1 MQLFITIVH
10 VLLSLSLILIILL
23 QPGKEGAAV
32 LGGGGGGN
40 QMYGPRGQAN
50 FLGRAT
56 TLVAAMFMVTSIT
69 LAYRSSER
77 TQAGTGNL
85 EDVMKELDA
94 EEASAPAPAKVAP
107 APALPAPPTAPTQVD
122 DAADPTGANDAVAP
136 EADGSSP
143 EAPSAPGDD
152 APVDGND
159 TPADGDATNAS
170 PAKDAAPPAE

>member
-94 EEASAPAPAKVAP
+94 EEASAPAPSMVTPP
-107 APALPAPPTAPTQVD
+107 APALPAPTQVN
-122 DAADPTGANDAVAP
+122 DAAAP
-136 EADGSSP
+136 EADGTTP
-143 EAPSAPGDD
+143 EAPSSAGDNTGDNADDNAPEAGTDNATEGD
-152 APVDGND
+152 APS
-159 TPADGDATNAS
+159 TAPAG
-170 PAKDAAPPAE
+170 DAAPPAE